1 MENWEIVLYKSD
13 SWEIKLNVLF
23 KNETIWL
30 SQKQMWE
37 LFETSKQN
45 ISLHLNNCFE
55 TDELS
60 EKWTVKDFLI
70 VQKEWNREV
79 KRQTKFYNLDA
90 IIAIWY
96 RVNSKKA
103 TQFRIWSN
111 KVLQDFIIK
120 WFVMDDER
128 LKNWDIF
135 WKDYFRE
142 LLERVRSIRTSERRI
157 YLQITDIFAEC
168 SIDYNPLSETTK
180 NFYATVQNKFH
191 FAITGNT
198 AAEIIY
204 DRVDKNKKNIG
215 LQTWKNSPDWRILK
229 SDTNIAKNY
238 LEEKEIKKLER
249 TIWAYF
255 DYIENQIEQQNKLTM
270 EALAKSVNLFLE
282 FNNFKILD
290 WNWNISKIQAEE
302 KAFWE
307 YSEFNKT
314 QKINSDFEKFSREVL
329 EK

>member
-37 LFETSKQN
+37 LFECSREN
-45 ISLHLNNCFE
+45 ITLHLKNIIKTWELREE
-55 TDELS
+55 TVS
-60 EKWTVKDFLI
+60 KKFLLTASDW
-70 VQKEWNREV
+70 KKYN
-79 KRQTKFYNLDA
+79 TKFYNLDA

-111 KVLQDFIIK
+111 KILQDFIIK
-120 WFVMDDER
+120 WFVMDDDR
-128 LKNWDIF
+128 LKNWDNF

-142 LLERVRSIRTSERRI
+142 LLERVRSIRTSERKI

-168 SIDYNPLSETTK
+168 SIDYNPFSETTK

-204 DRVDKNKKNIG
+204 GRADKDKKNMW

-229 SDTNIAKNY
+229 LDTSIAKNY
-238 LEEKEIKKLER
+238 LTEKEIKKLER

-290 WNWNISKIQAEE
+290 WNWKISKIQAEE

-307 YSEFNKT
+307 YDEFNKT

>member
-1 MENWEIVLYKSD
+1 MEKSGEILLYKSD
-13 SWEIKLNVLF
+13 NWDIKINVFF

-37 LFETSKQN
+37 LFDCTKEN
-45 ISLHLNNCFE
+45 IIWHLKNIFKE
-55 TDELS
+55 WEVSQKSVT
-60 EKWTVKDFLI
+60 KDFL
-70 VQKEWNREV
+70 VTASDWK
-79 KRQTKFYNLDA
+79 KYKTKFYNLDA
-90 IIAIWY
+90 IIAVWY
-96 RVNSKKA
+96 RVNSYKA

-128 LKNWDIF
+128 LKNWNNF
-135 WKDYFRE
+135 WKDYFKE

-168 SIDYNPLSETTK
+168 SIDYNPLSQTTK
-180 NFYATVQNKFH
+180 NFYATIQNKFH

-204 DRVDKNKKNIG
+204 DRVDKDKINMW
-215 LQTWKNSPDWRILK
+215 LQTWKNSPNWRILK
-229 SDTNIAKNY
+229 TDTNIAKNY

-270 EALAKSVNLFLE
+270 ESLSKSVNLFLE
-282 FNNFKILD
+282 FNKFKILD
-290 WNWNISKIQAEE
+290 WNWNISKIEAEE
-302 KAFWE
+302 KAFSE
-307 YSEFNKT
+307 YNEFNKT
-314 QKINSDFEKFSREVL
+314 QKINSDFEKFSRDVL
-329 EK
+329 KK